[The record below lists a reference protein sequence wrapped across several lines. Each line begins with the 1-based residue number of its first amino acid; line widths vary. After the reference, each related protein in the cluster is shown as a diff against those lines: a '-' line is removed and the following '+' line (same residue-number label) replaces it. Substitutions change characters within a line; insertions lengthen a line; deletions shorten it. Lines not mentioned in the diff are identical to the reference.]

1 MILSNKKSAN
11 TRLRYNMLTMIVYI
25 IGLILIAQ
33 LFNLQ
38 IVNGK
43 EYREESNTRLTR
55 ETTIEAARGT
65 IRDRTGIELASTKLG
80 NSLEMYKTKI
90 ETEQFN
96 ECILQIVKV
105 LDKNGDK
112 YVDTFPIKI
121 NPYEFTFST
130 ENALKKWKT
139 NYKIDENAT
148 PEQCFNFFL
157 EKYKINCES
166 VEQARKVLGII
177 YTIKTKG
184 YSATKSIEIAEEIS
198 NASVQEFY
206 ERSSEF
212 PGVNVVAK
220 PIRTYPKGNLGSHIL
235 GYIAKINEDELKT
248 RKDTYSNDDYIG
260 RTGIEYVFEEYLRG
274 IDGQKQID
282 MAVDGTQTGEYITQ
296 EAIAGNDVV
305 LTIDANMQQ
314 IAETALQNNI
324 EKIKSGGFSEQYD
337 AKGGSVV
344 VVNVKTGEVLA
355 LVSYPTYSPDA
366 FYNGISQTLYNEYL
380 ETNALFNRAISGTY
394 EPGSIFKMITAIAGL
409 EEGVVTQ
416 TERIYDTGIY
426 KKYNKEWKCWY
437 FTDYRKGHG
446 SLNIS
451 EAIKHSCNY
460 FFYEIGDRLG
470 IDRIG
475 KYAKYFGL
483 GTKTGIELPSEARGN
498 VATMPNGPGDVLNA
512 AIGQGNNS
520 YTPLQM
526 AKYIAMLTNGGK
538 HIDLTLIKSVLK
550 PDKTEVD
557 RTEIENFV
565 NKKLGLTTTQTED
578 LQISEEHVN
587 QILEGMKSVA
597 GEQGGTAY
605 SVFKNFNIE
614 IGGKTGSAETATTD
628 VNAWFTAFAPFDEPE
643 IAVVVMVENG
653 GHGSYTAE
661 VARDIIAEYF
671 GMNANGVTEDMTATP
686 YTEALR

>member
-1 MILSNKKSAN
+1 MILSTKKTAN
-11 TRLRYNMLTMIVYI
+11 TRLRYNILTMLVYV

-38 IVNGK
+38 IVNGE

-65 IRDRTGIELASTKLG
+65 IRDRTGIELAATKLG

-90 ETEQFN
+90 ETEQLN
-96 ECILQIVKV
+96 ECILKIVQV

-130 ENALKKWKT
+130 ENGLKKWKT

-148 PEQCFNFFL
+148 AEECFNFFL

-184 YSATKSIEIAEEIS
+184 YSATKALEIAEEIS

-274 IDGQKQID
+274 TDGQKQID

-305 LTIDANMQQ
+305 LTIDANIQQ

-324 EKIKSGGFSEQYD
+324 EKIKSGGFSERYD

-380 ETNALFNRAISGTY
+380 NTNALFNRAISGTY

-409 EEGVVTQ
+409 EEGVVST

-446 SLNIS
+446 SVDIS

-483 GTKTGIELPSEARGN
+483 GTKTGIELPSEARGS

-538 HIDLTLIKSVLK
+538 HLDLTLIKSILK

-557 RTEIENFV
+557 KNEIERYV
-565 NKKLGLTTTQTED
+565 NEKLGLNISQGED
-578 LQISEEHVN
+578 LQISEEYIN
-587 QILEGMKSVA
+587 DILEGMKSVA
-597 GEQGGTAY
+597 GERGGTAY

-671 GMNANGVTEDMTATP
+671 GMNANGVTEDMTAVP
-686 YTEALR
+686 YTETLR